1 MISSSLC
8 FVGILSTLKLSPHV
22 LALSEPLYP
31 KILEDQTG
39 LGRRPFLNALAV
51 STTVALTLKPSTVSA
66 ATSSPS
72 GQDNDIQ
79 WDDIDSI
86 ISDQV
91 KGSGFGGGNP
101 VVGSSGPKND
111 RSDKDG
117 KKVERPEE
125 GRSSTPSDIDEA
137 LKNSMKR
144 RQIDPRTH
152 G

>member
-31 KILEDQTG
+31 KILDDQAG
-39 LGRRPFLNALAV
+39 IGRRPFLNAVAV
-51 STTVALTLKPSTVSA
+51 STAVALKPSTVSA
-66 ATSSPS
+66 TTSSPS

-91 KGSGFGGGNP
+91 KGSGFGGGNS
-101 VVGSSGPKND
+101 VVGIIDLKND

-125 GRSSTPSDIDEA
+125 GRSSTPSDMDEA
-137 LKNSMKR
+137 LKKSMKR